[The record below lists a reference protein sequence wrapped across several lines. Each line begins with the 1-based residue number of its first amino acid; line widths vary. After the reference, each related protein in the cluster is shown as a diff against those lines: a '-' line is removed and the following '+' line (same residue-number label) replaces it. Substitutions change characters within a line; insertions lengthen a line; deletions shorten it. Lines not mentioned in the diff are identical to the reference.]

1 MSHCLTFTKLV
12 FFFLLTFYFWWI
24 YLVIYDDF
32 LRGCFIDFNFY
43 QITTVSSCSY
53 SLINSLFSMQILFF
67 LKDFVELS
75 LRSFLSFGVQTQI
88 VKYNLKK
95 VFNAD
100 LKVYAYV
107 EIFKHVKELIY
118 LFISV

>member
-1 MSHCLTFTKLV
+1 
-12 FFFLLTFYFWWI
+12 
-24 YLVIYDDF
+24 
-32 LRGCFIDFNFY
+32 
-43 QITTVSSCSY
+43 
-53 SLINSLFSMQILFF
+53 MQILFF
-67 LKDFVELS
+67 LKDSVELS

-107 EIFKHVKELIY
+107 EIFKHVKELID